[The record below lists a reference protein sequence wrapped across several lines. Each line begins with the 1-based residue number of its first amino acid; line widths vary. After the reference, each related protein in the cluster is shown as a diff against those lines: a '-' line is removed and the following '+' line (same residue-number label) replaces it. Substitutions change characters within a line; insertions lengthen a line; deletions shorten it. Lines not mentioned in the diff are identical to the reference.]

1 MSGFNPSS
9 MDGDPA
15 DTEIQS
21 RIADAVAGLD
31 ELAES
36 PTPRH
41 VEVFESVHEVLS
53 QTLSAVDEA

>member
-1 MSGFNPSS
+1 MSGFHPST
-9 MDGDPA
+9 A
-15 DTEIQS
+15 DAEGPHGEIQA

-31 ELAES
+31 ELPQL
-36 PTPRH
+36 PTVRH